1 MLVVSTG
8 ARLSKELQQWRDEKR
23 STALVPTMGGLH
35 AGHFSLLDE
44 ARKRADRVLVSI
56 FVNPLQ
62 FNEKEDFDGYPRP
75 WKRDWRLLADRG
87 VDLVFTPSFEC
98 MYPEGQKVPNGIDF
112 LGLDDILEG
121 VVRPGHFSGVAA
133 AVTALLSLTGSD
145 VVLFGEKDYQQL
157 LLARRLARALSR
169 DSGREIGI
177 VGVPTRRAED
187 GLALSTRNSLL
198 SSRGR
203 KRAALLYAQL
213 LQGARRLAAGDAP
226 ESIEQEGR
234 RALEQSPLSCDYFS
248 VRRHEDLALPA
259 AGDEPADWMLLAAVR
274 VENIRLIDNLKVSSL

>member
-1 MLVVSTG
+1 M
-8 ARLSKELQQWRDEKR
+8 
-23 STALVPTMGGLH
+23 PTMGGLH

-75 WKRDWRLLADRG
+75 WKRDWKLLADRN

-98 MYPEGQKVPNGIDF
+98 MYPEGQKVPKGIDF
-112 LGLDDILEG
+112 SGLDDILEG
-121 VVRPGHFSGVAA
+121 VARPGHFSGAAA

-157 LLARRLARALSR
+157 LLARRLARILSR
-169 DSGREIGI
+169 DSGREIEI
-177 VGVPTRRAED
+177 VGVPIKRAED

-198 SSRGR
+198 SSSGR

-248 VRRHEDLALPA
+248 VRRHEDLAPPA